1 MIKDVAVRGVDN
13 LYKYFNNVINIAKE
27 LIKSR
32 IMKGNI
38 VVDATVGNGYDTLF
52 LAELVGA
59 GGRVYGF
66 DIQDSAI
73 KKTRFKLIENHLDE
87 RVYLI
92 KDSHEN
98 IDKYIRE
105 KVDLIIFN
113 LGYLPGG
120 NHEIVTKGETTILAL
135 EKSLELL
142 KKNGLLL
149 VTTYVGHN
157 EGRTEDKYVREY
169 FSNLN
174 QKKFNVLKFDFINQI
189 NNPPILYGVEK
200 NN

>member
-1 MIKDVAVRGVDN
+1 M
-13 LYKYFNNVINIAKE
+13 YKYFNNVINIAKE